1 MAGIG
6 SAPGIILGVGVG
18 AATSAALAP
27 AIEVP
32 KQQAWAGAPNR
43 ILDVGVVAR
52 LVAQGGIDLS
62 DAAAEALLD
71 GYRQDKLEALIYLE
85 QRAPGSGEAL
95 ALWRLGLLTDHL
107 FDHALTKAGLDPRFA
122 AAIIARKTAEPLG
135 LGDIAYGV
143 VRGILPAPAWVPV
156 APPTH
161 GDKVPRFPVVDI
173 DPVELAARVG
183 FDEEAL
189 KIMVGRS
196 GLSMAPGMA
205 AQALFRDIIGPNDY
219 LLAISEGDL
228 RTEWA
233 DALKDVSRAIP
244 SPAQAVEGHIR
255 GWISRPAM
263 YAETAR
269 HGMSKADTDLLFDI
283 RGRPATVHQITTG
296 LARGGHYPSVYE
308 DVPEP
313 YRKALQESDI
323 RPEWASIE
331 YANRFTYPSAFQL
344 RALAEA
350 GDLGTTAEV
359 AQLLEEV
366 GWKPTLAEKVAAKWV
381 PAGATGDPHIGKA
394 RTQLWT
400 ATHSSYVKGEITTVD
415 ATAALTTAGVAPSA
429 IDEVLA
435 VWDAER
441 ALIRKQ
447 LSVAQIQKAVKTGKV
462 NPATGAVWTITDAE
476 AALRERGYDQADA
489 FTIIAES

>member
-43 ILDVGVVAR
+43 ILDVGTLAR

-62 DAAAEALLD
+62 AAAAEAKRE
-71 GYRQDKLEALIYLE
+71 GYADDKLDALVYLE
-85 QRAPGSGEAL
+85 QTAPGSGEAL
-95 ALWRLGLLTDHL
+95 ALWRLGLVSDAL
-107 FDHALTKAGLDPRFA
+107 FEHALTKAGLDPRFA
-122 AAIIARKTAEPLG
+122 AAIIERKTAEPLG
-135 LGDIAYGV
+135 LGDIAYGI

-156 APPTH
+156 APPTT

-173 DPVELAARVG
+173 DPVRLAERVG

-244 SPAQAVEGHIR
+244 TPGEAVEGYLR
-255 GWISRPAM
+255 GWITQPEQ
-263 YAETAR
+263 YAQTAR
-269 HGMSKADTDLLFDI
+269 HGMSKADTDLLFKI
-283 RGRPATVHQITTG
+283 KGRPANIHQITTG
-296 LARGGHYPSVYE
+296 LARGGVYPSTYE

-313 YRKALQESDI
+313 YRKSLQESDV

-331 YANRFTYPSAFQL
+331 YANRFTYPSAFVM

-350 GDLGTTAEV
+350 GDLGDTAAV
-359 AQLLEEV
+359 AQLLEEI
-366 GWKPTLAEKVAAKWV
+366 GWKPSLAAKVAAKWA
-381 PAGATGDPHIGKA
+381 PAGTTSDPHIGKA

-400 ATHSSYVKGEITTVD
+400 ATHSSYVKGEIGTAD
-415 ATAALTTAGVAPSA
+415 ATAALTTAGVDPGSVTA
-429 IDEVLA
+429 VLA

-441 ALIRKQ
+441 SLIRKQ
-447 LSVAQIQKAVKTGKV
+447 LSVSQIQKAVKTGLV
-462 NPATGAVWTITDAE
+462 NPATGAVWTITDGE
-476 AALRERGYDQADA
+476 AAVRERGYDQADA
-489 FTIIAES
+489 HTIIAEG

>member
-1 MAGIG
+1 VAGLG
-6 SAPGIILGVGVG
+6 AAPGIILGVGVG

-43 ILDVGVVAR
+43 ILSVDLLAR
-52 LVAQGGIDLS
+52 LVAQGAVDLS
-62 DAAAEALLD
+62 DAIPEAKRD
-71 GYRQDKLEALIYLE
+71 GYGQDKLEALVYLE
-85 QRAPGSGEAL
+85 QTAPGSGEAL
-95 ALWRLGLLTDHL
+95 ALWRLGLIGDNL
-107 FDHALTKAGLDPRFA
+107 FQHALTKAGLDPRFA
-122 AAIIARKTAEPLG
+122 AAIVARKTAEPLG
-135 LGDIAYGV
+135 LGDIAYGI

-156 APPTH
+156 APPAT
-161 GDKVPRFPVVDI
+161 GDKVPRFPVVNI

-183 FDEEAL
+183 FDEESL

-219 LLAISEGDL
+219 TLAIAEGDL

-233 DALKDVSRAIP
+233 EALLDVSRSIP
-244 SPAQAVEGHIR
+244 TPGEAVEGHLR
-255 GWISRPAM
+255 GWITRPQM

-269 HGMSKADTDLLFDI
+269 HGMSKPDTDLLFDI
-283 RGRPATVHQITTG
+283 KGRPANIHQITTG
-296 LARGGHYPSVYE
+296 LARGGVYPSTYD

-313 YRKALQESDI
+313 YRKSLQESDI

-331 YANRFTYPSAFQL
+331 YANRYTYPSPFQM
-344 RALAEA
+344 RGLAES
-350 GDLGTTAEV
+350 GDLGDTAAV
-359 AQLLEEV
+359 QQLLEEI
-366 GWKPTLAEKVAAKWV
+366 GWKPALAEKVAAKWV
-381 PAGATGDPHIGKA
+381 PAGATSDPHIGKA

-400 ATHSSYVKGEITTVD
+400 ATHSSYVKGEIGTAD
-415 ATAALTTAGVAPSA
+415 ATAALTTAGVDPEA
-429 IDEVLA
+429 IAGVLA

-447 LSVAQIQKAVKTGKV
+447 LSVSQIQKAVKTGLV
-462 NPATGAVWTITDAE
+462 NPATGAVWTITDGE
-476 AALRERGYDQADA
+476 AALRDRGYDQADA
-489 FTIIAES
+489 HTIIAEG

>member
-18 AATSAALAP
+18 AAAGAALAP

-43 ILDVGVVAR
+43 ILDVAVLAR
-52 LVAQGGIDLS
+52 LVAQGGVDLS

-71 GYRQDKLEALIYLE
+71 GYKQDKLDALIYLE
-85 QRAPGSGEAL
+85 QTAPGSGEAL
-95 ALWRLGLLTDHL
+95 SLWRLGLLSDGL
-107 FDHALTKAGLDPRFA
+107 FEHALTKAGLDPRFA

-143 VRGILPAPAWVPV
+143 VRGILPAPSWVPV
-156 APPTH
+156 APPAH
-161 GDKVPRFPVVDI
+161 GDKVPRFPVVNE
-173 DPVELAARVG
+173 DPVKLAELIG
-183 FDEEAL
+183 YDEEAL

-205 AQALFRDIIGPNDY
+205 AQALFREIIGPNDY
-219 LLAISEGDL
+219 TLAIAEGDL

-233 DALKDVSRAIP
+233 ESLLEVSRAIP
-244 SPAQAVEGHIR
+244 TPGEAVEGYLR
-255 GWISRPAM
+255 GWISQAEM
-263 YAETAR
+263 YAQTAR
-269 HGMSKADTDLLFDI
+269 HGMSQADTDLVFDI
-283 RGRPATVHQITTG
+283 KGRPVAVHQITTG
-296 LARGGHYPSVYE
+296 LARGGVYPSSY
-308 DVPEP
+308 DAVPEP

-323 RPEWASIE
+323 RPEWASIA
-331 YANRFTYPSAFQL
+331 YANRYTYPSAFVM
-344 RALAEA
+344 RSLAEA
-350 GDLGTTAEV
+350 GDLGDTAAV
-359 AQLLEEV
+359 AQLLEEI
-366 GWKPTLAEKVAAKWV
+366 GWKPSLAAKVAAKWV

-400 ATHSSYVKGEITTVD
+400 ATHSSYIKEEIGVAD
-415 ATAALTTAGVAPSA
+415 ATAALETAGVDPGSVAG
-429 IDEVLA
+429 VLA

-447 LSVAQIQKAVKTGKV
+447 LTPTQIRKAVNGAVT
-462 NPATGAVWTITDAE
+462 NPATSQPWSHADAI
-476 AALRERGYDQADA
+476 AALLARGYDQADA
-489 FTIIAES
+489 QTFMAEG